1 MASGD
6 LRGSCAC
13 RAEFPAAPQ
22 PPIYNCAMTSIAAI
36 SLCELRRAARVLEE
50 RLAGAFVQRIVQRD
64 EFRLVLT
71 FHSPQGTH
79 HLSLNCHPEFARP
92 GFLAEA
98 PPAPPVPP
106 AFAQYL
112 RARLNRAAF
121 AGAAVAAADRRLD
134 ITLRGRAGEFRL
146 VFSVLG
152 RRSNIYLLG
161 SDSGL
166 LFAMRRPEDTR
177 PELVIG
183 APWVDPPSPLRSPGS
198 DRWQEIPD
206 DLYLETLEGSFA
218 EFEEAQERARLARR
232 IEQAL
237 AKEIA
242 FLERKAGNLAEDLG
256 AALHAEEYRRRGELL
271 KGALGAIRPG
281 ADSVT
286 VTDYET
292 GEEVRIPLDP
302 RLSPAGNLE
311 ACFRRYRKEL
321 RGIEAIRRQMAIVRK
336 DLEELAAL
344 QIQMRAPATDPR
356 ELAQHPR
363 LRRLLGRR
371 RPSRPAER
379 AEPAAAGGRRDV
391 PARLLPRRFRSSQG
405 LEIWVGK
412 SDEGNDYLTRRLAR
426 GNDLFFHLEG
436 YPGSHVILR
445 TEGRKDIPP
454 EALLEACELAVHYS
468 SRKDAPSADVHMVHV
483 KDVRKPKGAR
493 PGLVYTA
500 GGKTIHLRRSR
511 MRLEGVLSA
520 RLDE

>member
-1 MASGD
+1 VS
-6 LRGSCAC
+6 
-13 RAEFPAAPQ
+13 PQ
-22 PPIYNCAMTSIAAI
+22 PAIYNEGVVGIGEI
-36 SLCELRRAARVLEE
+36 SLCELQRAARVLDK
-50 RLAGAFVQRIVQRD
+50 RLAGAVVQRIVQRD
-64 EFRLVLT
+64 EFRLVVT
-71 FHSPQGTH
+71 FHSPQGTL

-92 GFLAEA
+92 GLLAEA
-98 PPAPPVPP
+98 PPAPAVPP

-112 RARLNRAAF
+112 RAHLGRAAF
-121 AGAAVAAADRRLD
+121 AGAAAAAADRRLEM
-134 ITLRGRAGEFRL
+134 TLRAREGEFRL
-146 VFSVLG
+146 VFSIFG
-152 RRSNIYLLG
+152 RRSNVYLLG
-161 SDSGL
+161 SGGVL
-166 LFAMRRPEDTR
+166 LFAMRRPADTR
-177 PELVIG
+177 PELVVG
-183 APWVDPPSPLRSPGS
+183 APWIDPPSQLRSQGS
-198 DRWQEIPD
+198 ERWAGVPD
-206 DLYLETLEGSFA
+206 DLYLETIERSYA
-218 EFEEAQERARLARR
+218 EFEEAKARERLARR

-237 AKEIA
+237 DKEIE
-242 FLERKAGNLAEDLG
+242 FLGKKAANLAEDLG

-302 RLSPAGNLE
+302 RLSAAANLE
-311 ACFRRYRKEL
+311 ACFKRYRKEL
-321 RGIEAIRRQMAIVRK
+321 RGIEAIRRQMEIVRA
-336 DLEELAAL
+336 DLEELEAL
-344 QIQMRAPATDPR
+344 QEKLRASEANLQ

-371 RPSRPAER
+371 RPS
-379 AEPAAAGGRRDV
+379 PAAGRTTSAGAGGRQDT
-391 PARLLPRRFRSSQG
+391 PARLLPRRFRSSHG

-454 EALLEACELAVHYS
+454 DALLEACELAVHYS

-483 KDVRKPKGAR
+483 KDIRKPKGAR
-493 PGLVYTA
+493 PGLVYA
-500 GGKTIHLRRSR
+500 AKGKTIHLRRSR
-511 MRLEGVLSA
+511 IRLEGILAA